1 MELISLEKQAERLL
15 TIFEAVVRT
24 LRYNPNKTN
33 YDLTKP
39 QMFALIHIVRKKSCT
54 MTELAKLTGYAMS
67 ACTGIVDRMIKKKL
81 IKRVT
86 AENDRRI
93 VKVTATD
100 QGVQIATS
108 FYKKVIKNTV
118 AVLEKL
124 DKGERE
130 KLVLLFEKIASGFEK
145 TS

>member
-1 MELISLEKQAERLL
+1 M
-15 TIFEAVVRT
+15 RT
-24 LRYNPNKTN
+24 LRSNPNRTD

-39 QMFALIHIVRKKSCT
+39 QMFALIQIVRKKGCT

-81 IKRVT
+81 IRRVT

-100 QGVQIATS
+100 KGVQIADS
-108 FYKKVIKNTV
+108 FYRKVIKNTV

-124 DKGERE
+124 DERE
-130 KLVLLFEKIASGFEK
+130 RGSLVLLFEKIANGFEK
-145 TS
+145 VS